1 MPFPV
6 LKIHPDN
13 GSEFFNDHLE
23 RFFREQ
29 VKVPELTRSRP
40 YHKND
45 NRFVE
50 QKISTLKREPLGYA
64 RFDTVSQTQAINQLS
79 EMMWLYYN
87 FFQPVMRVAEK
98 FSIPTDHGNVRIKR
112 RYDQART
119 PLDRLCVTEVI
130 SSAQKEQLLALSDQT
145 NHRKLR
151 QAIYE

>member
-6 LKIHPDN
+6 LEIHPDN
-13 GSEFFNDHLE
+13 GSEFFNDHLV

-50 QKISTLKREPLGYA
+50 QKNSTLIREPLGYA

-98 FSIPTDHGNVRIKR
+98 FSIPTDHRNVRIKR

-119 PLDRLCVTEVI
+119 PLDRL
-130 SSAQKEQLLALSDQT
+130 
-145 NHRKLR
+145 
-151 QAIYE
+151 